1 LTYRGSSIPESH
13 TSLCLQLIFQSDK
26 KTLENKQIDHIISGL
41 QLLLTE
47 EFAHLSENRLI
58 NYKNI
63 INIDYP
69 PPTIVTISI
78 LSLVLMKVLDQTF
91 ITN

>member
-1 LTYRGSSIPESH
+1 MVPNFLSEINLLDEYRGSSIPESH

-47 EFAHLSENRLI
+47 EFGALI
-58 NYKNI
+58 RE
-63 INIDYP
+63 
-69 PPTIVTISI
+69 
-78 LSLVLMKVLDQTF
+78 
-91 ITN
+91 